1 MGGKGAILLV
11 LSFSILFLILGNRFN
26 WLATNSI
33 DNFIDYYSQTRAHN
47 LAVSAANLAANAL
60 FLDGNWDEGFYEVD
74 FSEGEITVEVSDI
87 GDERLLTCV
96 GTYNDISKEVKI
108 RLKPSNFAKFAYY
121 MNLFGGNDKFHTGDT
136 VWGPFHTNGKLSTE
150 GSPVFMSKVTT
161 KLGLKMYAPKDPK
174 FYGGYESGVEVPFE
188 FDTTGIPT
196 AAATGGKL
204 FPVGPLDVRLVF
216 NSDASVTYSTAATG
230 SGAWS
235 AAVTEPMATFAP
247 NGVVWNPKGNLYVSG
262 TVNGKYTIGV
272 GQSSGIGNGNV
283 YVEDDL
289 VYRTDPIDD
298 PNCTDMLGIISG
310 NNVFISDL
318 PANYHDVNIHASILA
333 SKGGL
338 AVENLNTFPSSGNL
352 YIAGGMIGYQNQ
364 SFGLFSG
371 ASLTNGFI
379 LKLKYD
385 ERFMVA
391 TPPKFP
397 LTNGFEIV
405 SWFE

>member
-33 DNFIDYYSQTRAHN
+33 DNFTNYYSETRAHN
-47 LAVSAANLAANAL
+47 LAVSAANLAANAI
-60 FLDGNWDEGFYEVD
+60 FINPNWDEGFDEIN
-74 FSEGEITVEVSDI
+74 FSDGEITVEVSDV
-87 GDERLLTCV
+87 GDERLITCI

-121 MNLFGGNDKFHTGDT
+121 MNLFGGSDKFHTGDT
-136 VWGPFHTNGKLSTE
+136 VWGPFHTNGKLSTQ
-150 GSPVFMSKVTT
+150 GSPVFIGKVTT

-196 AAATGGKL
+196 AAATNGKL
-204 FPVGPLDVRLVF
+204 FPAGPLDVRLVF
-216 NSDASVTYSTAATG
+216 NSDASITYSTSASG

-235 AAVTEPMATFAP
+235 AAVTEPISTFAP
-247 NGVVWNPKGNLYVSG
+247 NGVMWNPKGNLYVSG

-272 GQSSGIGNGNV
+272 GQSSGIGSGNV
-283 YVEDDL
+283 YIEDDL
-289 VYRTDPIDD
+289 VYRTDPIED
-298 PNCTDMLGIISG
+298 PNCNDMLGIVSG

-318 PANYHDVNIHASILA
+318 PANYNDVNIHASILA

-338 AVENLNTFPSSGNL
+338 AVENLNSYPSSGNL
-352 YIAGGMIGYQNQ
+352 YIAGGIIGYQNQ

-371 ASLTNGFI
+371 ASLTNGFR

>member
-1 MGGKGAILLV
+1 
-11 LSFSILFLILGNRFN
+11 
-26 WLATNSI
+26 
-33 DNFIDYYSQTRAHN
+33 
-47 LAVSAANLAANAL
+47 
-60 FLDGNWDEGFYEVD
+60 
-74 FSEGEITVEVSDI
+74 
-87 GDERLLTCV
+87 
-96 GTYNDISKEVKI
+96 
-108 RLKPSNFAKFAYY
+108 
-121 MNLFGGNDKFHTGDT
+121 
-136 VWGPFHTNGKLSTE
+136 
-150 GSPVFMSKVTT
+150 
-161 KLGLKMYAPKDPK
+161 
-174 FYGGYESGVEVPFE
+174 
-188 FDTTGIPT
+188 
-196 AAATGGKL
+196 
-204 FPVGPLDVRLVF
+204 
-216 NSDASVTYSTAATG
+216 
-230 SGAWS
+230 
-235 AAVTEPMATFAP
+235 
-247 NGVVWNPKGNLYVSG
+247 
-262 TVNGKYTIGV
+262 
-272 GQSSGIGNGNV
+272 
-283 YVEDDL
+283 
-289 VYRTDPIDD
+289 
-298 PNCTDMLGIISG
+298 MLGIISG

>member
-60 FLDGNWDEGFYEVD
+60 FLDGNWDEGFDEID
-74 FSEGEITVEVSDI
+74 FSDGEITVEVSDI
-87 GDERLLTCV
+87 GDERLLTCI

-121 MNLFGGNDKFHTGDT
+121 MNLFGGSDKFHTGDT

-161 KLGLKMYAPKDPK
+161 KLGLKMYSPKDPK

-216 NSDASVTYSTAATG
+216 NSDASVTYSTSTTG

-283 YVEDDL
+283 YLEDDL

-310 NNVFISDL
+310 NNVFISDV

-338 AVENLNTFPSSGNL
+338 AVENLNSFPSSGNL
-352 YIAGGMIGYQNQ
+352 YIAGGIIGYQNQ

-371 ASLTNGFI
+371 TSLIHGFR